1 MLKLRFKKFLK
12 GIKTALGT
20 VIVCSIF
27 PRTVEAK
34 IPIPGYYQTVSL
46 QQDVQSK
53 SVSLEDVQSKS
64 DSVNIR
70 TTKHIRS
77 KSGSVD
83 VPTAKEIRHGKHKD
97 LYWASE
103 TTFSNFKITILE
115 IDGEVENIR
124 FEATLG
130 SKLIPK
136 KKKNNYNNE
145 NNFNNKT

>member
-1 MLKLRFKKFLK
+1 MLKLRFKKFIK
-12 GIKTALGT
+12 GIKNGLGT
-20 VIVCSIF
+20 VLVCSIF
-27 PRTVEAK
+27 PRTIEAK
-34 IPIPGYYQTVSL
+34 IPTPGYYQTVSL

-53 SVSLEDVQSKS
+53 SVSLEDVRSKS
-64 DSVNIR
+64 DSIYIP

-83 VPTAKEIRHGKHKD
+83 IPTTKEIRRGKHKD

-103 TTFSNFKITILE
+103 TTFSNFKITVLE
-115 IDGEVENIR
+115 IDGEVVNIK